1 MKRINFNTYQYYE
14 EKARVLS
21 NFSCYSEHEAYTKLR
36 RDYYNV
42 NRFTKSVYD
51 FASTSQKQLHYV
63 VARVI
68 RYIQVSIKN
77 IK

>member
-14 EKARVLS
+14 EKARV
-21 NFSCYSEHEAYTKLR
+21 
-36 RDYYNV
+36 
-42 NRFTKSVYD
+42 
-51 FASTSQKQLHYV
+51 
-63 VARVI
+63 I